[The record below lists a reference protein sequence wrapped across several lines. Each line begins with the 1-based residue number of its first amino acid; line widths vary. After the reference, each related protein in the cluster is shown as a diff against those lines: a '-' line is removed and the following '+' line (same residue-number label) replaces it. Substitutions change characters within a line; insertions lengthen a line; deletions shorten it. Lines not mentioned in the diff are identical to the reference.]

1 MTAARLPHRDR
12 PSPRWH
18 RTVAPAAV
26 AVALLAAACSSAAD
40 DGTAALDRAGA
51 TAPPAGPSGSL
62 DAGAGAAPSE
72 PPAPPS
78 TPTTATT
85 AAAPTTTSPEQAP
98 VPDTPAALAAELTR
112 VETELGRPDLTEA
125 GAGPWGRR
133 QQVLYLVLSSH
144 PEWGPEVTAAVDETV
159 RPVVELNWE
168 ARRNLSALVNS
179 EKLADTVPAWDIGA
193 PRPADELLGYYR
205 EAAGATGVPWEVLAA
220 INLVESRMGRI
231 RGLSTAG
238 AVGPMQFLPSTWSGC
253 CTGDPTVDRDAIIG
267 AATYLKQRGALT
279 NLDKAIHGYNNSDR
293 YVRAVRAYADAL
305 TAEPARYYGYHAWEV
320 LFLSSVGLLRIP
332 QGYHQTE
339 PVDAAT
345 WLAQNPEAF
354 VSPTA

>member
-1 MTAARLPHRDR
+1 MTGRHPQPTRR
-12 PSPRWH
+12 VP
-18 RTVAPAAV
+18 APAAAAAL

-40 DGTAALDRAGA
+40 NGAALDRAGA
-51 TAPPAGPSGSL
+51 TAPPAGPIDSV
-62 DAGAGAAPSE
+62 DTGAGIPVPATSL
-72 PPAPPS
+72 PP
-78 TPTTATT
+78 TPTSTT
-85 AAAPTTTSPEQAP
+85 AAPTTTGPDLAP
-98 VPDTPAALAAELTR
+98 VPDTAAALAAELTR
-112 VETELGRPDLTEA
+112 VETELGRADLTEA
-125 GAGPWGRR
+125 DAAPWGRR

-144 PEWGPEVTAAVDETV
+144 PDWGPEVTAAVDEAV

-179 EKLADTVPAWDIGA
+179 EKLADTVPAWDIGT
-193 PRPADELLGYYR
+193 PRPADELLGYYH
-205 EAAGATGVPWEVLAA
+205 EAADATGVPWEVLAA

-279 NLDKAIHGYNNSDR
+279 NLDRAIHGYNNSDH
-293 YVRAVRAYADAL
+293 YVKAVRAYADTL
-305 TAEPARYYGYHAWEV
+305 TAEPGRYYGYHAWEV

-332 QGYHQTE
+332 QGYHQAE

-345 WLAQNPEAF
+345 WLAQHPENF
-354 VSPTA
+354 VADHA

>member
-1 MTAARLPHRDR
+1 MTRRPHPVMRR
-12 PSPRWH
+12 SGR
-18 RTVAPAAV
+18 RRRAGLTVAAV
-26 AVALLAAACSSAAD
+26 ASSAALLAAACSSGTDA
-40 DGTAALDRAGA
+40 TAALDRAGA

-62 DAGAGAAPSE
+62 DTGTAAPTTAA
-72 PPAPPS
+72 PAPPS
-78 TPTTATT
+78 ATATT
-85 AAAPTTTSPEQAP
+85 APTTTAPDAAP
-98 VPDTPAALAAELTR
+98 VPDTPAALAAELSR
-112 VETELGRPDLTEA
+112 VETELGRADLTESA
-125 GAGPWGRR
+125 AAPWGRR
-133 QQVLYLVLSSH
+133 QQVLYLVLSSN
-144 PEWGPEVTAAVDETV
+144 PDWAPEVIAAVDEPV

-179 EKLADTVPAWDIGA
+179 ERLADTVPAWEIVA

-205 EAAGATGVPWEVLAA
+205 EAADATGVPWEVLAA

-267 AATYLKQRGALT
+267 AATYLTQRGALKD
-279 NLDKAIHGYNNSDR
+279 LDRAIHGYNNSDH
-293 YVRAVRAYADAL
+293 YVRAVRAYADTLA
-305 TAEPARYYGYHAWEV
+305 AAPGRYYGYHAWEV

-332 QGYHQTE
+332 QGYRQTE

-345 WLAQNPEAF
+345 WLTQHPDAF
-354 VSPTA
+354 VADHA

>member
-1 MTAARLPHRDR
+1 MTGRR
-12 PSPRWH
+12 PRPPR
-18 RTVAPAAV
+18 RTVATTAV
-26 AVALLAAACSSAAD
+26 CTALLAAACSSATDATAAER
-40 DGTAALDRAGA
+40 DGTTVAVPASLSVATGA
-51 TAPPAGPSGSL
+51 SADTGTPATIP
-62 DAGAGAAPSE
+62 A
-72 PPAPPS
+72 PAPP
-78 TPTTATT
+78 TTAATS
-85 AAAPTTTSPEQAP
+85 AAPTTAPDAAP
-98 VPDTPAALAAELTR
+98 VPDTPQALAAELTR
-112 VETELGRPDLTEA
+112 VETELGRADLTEA
-125 GAGPWGRR
+125 GAAPWGRR
-133 QQVLYLVLSSH
+133 QQVLYLVLSSN
-144 PEWGPEVTAAVDETV
+144 PSWAPEVTAAVDETV

-205 EAAGATGVPWEVLAA
+205 EAADATGVPWEVLAA

-267 AATYLKQRGALT
+267 AATYLEQRGALRD
-279 NLDKAIHGYNNSDR
+279 LDRAIHGYNNSDH
-293 YVRAVRAYADAL
+293 YVRAVRAYADTLA
-305 TAEPARYYGYHAWEV
+305 AAPSRYYGYHAWEV

-339 PVDAAT
+339 PVDAAA
-345 WLAQNPEAF
+345 WLSQHPDAF
-354 VSPTA
+354 VADHA

>member
-1 MTAARLPHRDR
+1 MTATDHPRLA
-12 PSPRWH
+12 SG
-18 RTVAPAAV
+18 
-26 AVALLAAACSSAAD
+26 AVALVAALLATACSSGTDA
-40 DGTAALDRAGA
+40 TAAVDRAGA
-51 TAPPAGPSGSL
+51 TAPPGGPSGSL
-62 DAGAGAAPSE
+62 DAG
-72 PPAPPS
+72 
-78 TPTTATT
+78 TTATT
-85 AAAPTTTSPEQAP
+85 APPAAPSTPATTAPTTTAPDAAP

-112 VETELGRPDLTEA
+112 VETELGRADLTEA
-125 GAGPWGRR
+125 GAAPWGRR
-133 QQVLYLVLSSH
+133 QQVLYLVLSSN
-144 PEWGPEVTAAVDETV
+144 PDWAPEVTAAVDEAV

-179 EKLADTVPAWDIGA
+179 EKLADTVPAWEIGA

-205 EAAGATGVPWEVLAA
+205 EAADATGVPWEVLAA

-267 AATYLKQRGALT
+267 AATYLVQRGALK
-279 NLDKAIHGYNNSDR
+279 NLDRAIHGYNNSDR
-293 YVRAVRAYADAL
+293 YVRAVRAYADTL
-305 TAEPARYYGYHAWEV
+305 TAAPGRYYGYHAWEV

-332 QGYHQTE
+332 QGYRQTE

-345 WLAQNPEAF
+345 WLAQHPEAF
-354 VSPTA
+354 VSPSA

>member
-1 MTAARLPHRDR
+1 MTGHHPRPPRR
-12 PSPRWH
+12 PSR
-18 RTVAPAAV
+18 RALATVAAAT
-26 AVALLAAACSSAAD
+26 ALLATACSSGV
-40 DGTAALDRAGA
+40 DGTAALDRAA
-51 TAPPAGPSGSL
+51 ASAPPAGPSSGPL
-62 DAGAGAAPSE
+62 DAGTAPITA

-78 TPTTATT
+78 TTATT
-85 AAAPTTTSPEQAP
+85 AAPTTTGPDDAP

-112 VETELGRPDLTEA
+112 VETELGRADLAEA
-125 GAGPWGRR
+125 DAAPWGRR

-144 PEWGPEVTAAVDETV
+144 PDWGPEVTAAVDEPV

-179 EKLADTVPAWDIGA
+179 EKLADTVPAWDIGV
-193 PRPADELLGYYR
+193 PRPADELLGYYH
-205 EAAGATGVPWEVLAA
+205 EAADATGVPWEVLAA

-267 AATYLKQRGALT
+267 AATYLKQRGALKD
-279 NLDKAIHGYNNSDR
+279 LDRAIHGYNNSDH
-293 YVRAVRAYADAL
+293 YVRAVRAYADTLA
-305 TAEPARYYGYHAWEV
+305 TDPGRYYGYHAWEV

-345 WLAQNPEAF
+345 WLSQHPEAF
-354 VSPTA
+354 VTDHA

>member
-1 MTAARLPHRDR
+1 AAM
-12 PSPRWH
+12 
-18 RTVAPAAV
+18 AV
-26 AVALLAAACSSAAD
+26 GTALLAAACSSGTGA
-40 DGTAALDRAGA
+40 TAADRAGA
-51 TAPPAGPSGSL
+51 TPPPTGPSGAV
-62 DAGAGAAPSE
+62 DAGTGSPTATAA
-72 PPAPPS
+72 PAPPPTAPTGAVPAS
-78 TPTTATT
+78 APTTAPD
-85 AAAPTTTSPEQAP
+85 AAP
-98 VPDTPAALAAELTR
+98 VPDSPQALAVELTR
-112 VETELGRPDLTEA
+112 VETELGRADLTEA
-125 GAGPWGRR
+125 GAAPWGRR
-133 QQVLYLVLSSH
+133 QQVLYLVLSSN
-144 PEWGPEVTAAVDETV
+144 PGWAPEVTAAVGEAV

-205 EAAGATGVPWEVLAA
+205 EAAEATGVPWEVLAA

-253 CTGDPTVDRDAIIG
+253 CAGDPTVDRDAIIG

-279 NLDKAIHGYNNSDR
+279 DLDRAIHGYNNSDH
-293 YVRAVRAYADAL
+293 YVRAVRAYADTL
-305 TAEPARYYGYHAWEV
+305 VTAPGRYYGYHAWEV

-332 QGYHQTE
+332 QGYHQAE

-345 WLAQNPEAF
+345 WLSQHPDAF
-354 VSPTA
+354 VAEHA